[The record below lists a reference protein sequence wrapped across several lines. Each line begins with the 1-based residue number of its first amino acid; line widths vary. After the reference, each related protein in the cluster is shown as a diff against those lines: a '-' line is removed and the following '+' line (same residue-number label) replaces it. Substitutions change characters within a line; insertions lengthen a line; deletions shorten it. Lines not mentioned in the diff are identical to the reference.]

1 MTGSCLVALAVFFAG
16 SPVDAAPRAAP
27 APRAE
32 PAPAELLATVTIGP
46 VTTLR
51 GLQAYLEAV
60 TPGAGAGLN
69 DRVLRRAIAEVI
81 GVSSLDGID
90 PASWMYLLVVSTV
103 DTPSIGLLARVADA
117 QVLAASAGG
126 KLVIKGGW
134 AVIGGKPVIERA
146 GGFAFATLAAQPT
159 PTAPSATVYF
169 AHVLSR
175 YRNEIDV
182 VRRQVAAAVV
192 QAGSSDGMMRMM
204 GGFADDVYAELG
216 DVEQVDVTVEATPE
230 LAAIDLA
237 LAPRPKSRFASFVAV
252 QRPSDY
258 GLLGKLPAAPRAAG
272 VVAGHIEAGP
282 YHDGLVAMS
291 AAIYGTGIDE
301 IRTTVGAL
309 LKACTGDIAMV
320 LQMSP
325 DTGMSAG
332 QLLGVSDT
340 AAANRAIAGMLDL
353 FKSGRTVDSN
363 QISTTL
369 TTLPDAPSHE
379 GVVLRG
385 YRTTYDLSKAPPA
398 QRKAIERIA
407 RAGGTDTRIAA
418 FDKVGTVVAGPDA
431 LADAGRVIDAARGKA
446 ARFVPSPTLAGF
458 LADSRARKDSMVMT
472 FDVTGLIAVAAGAH
486 PQDGPEAPFLV
497 SLRFADRRAHLRIA
511 APVASVRAAA
521 AAGKP

>member
-1 MTGSCLVALAVFFAG
+1 MSGGCLVVLAVVLAATRAE
-16 SPVDAAPRAAP
+16 AAPRADA
-27 APRAE
+27 
-32 PAPAELLATVTIGP
+32 APAELLATVAIGP

-69 DRVLRRAIAEVI
+69 DRVLRRAITQLI
-81 GVSSLDGID
+81 GVSSLDGVD

-103 DTPSIGLLARVADA
+103 DTPSIGLLTRVADA

-134 AVIGGKPVIERA
+134 AVIGGKPVIDRA
-146 GGFAFATLAAQPT
+146 AGFAFATLATQPT

-182 VRRQVAAAVV
+182 ARRQVAAAVV
-192 QAGSSDGMMRMM
+192 QAGSSNGMMRMM
-204 GGFADDVYAELG
+204 GGFVDDLHAALG
-216 DVEQVDVTVEATPE
+216 DIERIDVTIEATPE

-272 VVAGHIEAGP
+272 VVAGHFEAGP
-282 YHDGLVAMS
+282 YHDGMVEMS
-291 AAIYGTGIDE
+291 AAVYGTGVDE
-301 IRTTVGAL
+301 LRTTIGAL
-309 LKACTGDIAMV
+309 MKVCTGDIAMI

-332 QLLGVSDT
+332 QLFGVSDT
-340 AAANRAIAGMLDL
+340 AAANRAISGMLDQ
-353 FKSGRTVDSN
+353 FKSGRTVDAN
-363 QISTTL
+363 DISTTV

-398 QRKAIERIA
+398 QRKAIERIS
-407 RAGGTDTRIAA
+407 RAGGTDTRMAA

-431 LADAGRVIDAARGKA
+431 VADAGRLIDAARGKA
-446 ARFVPSPTLAGF
+446 ARFVPSPRLAEF

-472 FDVTGLIAVAAGAH
+472 FDIAGLMAIATGAP
-486 PQDGPEAPFLV
+486 PQGGPEAPFV
-497 SLRFADRRAHLRIA
+497 MSLRFADRRAHLRID

-521 AAGKP
+521 AAAASKP